1 MTTAKV
7 SSKLRS
13 AVLLVAAVGVAGTV
27 VTACGGG
34 GTITIGGA
42 PPYTTPPG
50 GGGGTTASA
59 SPYTLFASNYVV
71 YTSGKQPDGA
81 YLHSAQGGDVITGF
95 SDTKNDGSTFNYGC
109 FSFDQPTINANQFY
123 ALQVKANG
131 IYAGANNSCSTPAS
145 GSAPTK
151 STDYA
156 FIAIHAPGSGGTTP
170 IPPFDISQSTHMLIQ
185 MGNTYNPAFV
195 GGAAGGNALVF
206 TVELSDAADGN
217 ASNAT
222 DDCTYDQRLNGSGAQ
237 LVSPLG
243 VLNYAISLTDANWVC
258 GPGSMSALM
267 ANGVTAVAVKILGS
281 KQTDTAGAP
290 ALVFGELD
298 LIAVGY
304 VGFTKQ
310 LGTLPVSNP

>member
-1 MTTAKV
+1 MTTVTV
-7 SSKLRS
+7 STRLRT
-13 AVLLVAAVGVAGTV
+13 AVLATALGFSGAV
-27 VTACGGG
+27 VTGCGGG
-34 GTITIGGA
+34 GTISIGGA
-42 PPYTTPPG
+42 PPYTTPPTG
-50 GGGGTTASA
+50 GGGGTTATA
-59 SPYTLFASNYVV
+59 SPYTLFASNYIA
-71 YTSGKQPDGA
+71 YSGVQSDGA

-109 FSFDQPTINANQFY
+109 YSFDQAAMNANQFY

-131 IYAGANNSCSTPAS
+131 IYAGATNACSTPAT
-145 GSAPTK
+145 GAAPIK
-151 STDYA
+151 ATDYA
-156 FIAIHAPGSGGTTP
+156 FVAIQAPGSAGTTP

-206 TVELSDAADGN
+206 TVELSDAANGN
-217 ASNAT
+217 ASTAT
-222 DDCTYDQRLNGSGAQ
+222 DDCTFDQRLTGSGAQ
-237 LVSPLG
+237 IVSPLG
-243 VLNYAISLTDANWVC
+243 VLNYAISLTDTNWVC

-267 ANGVTAVAVKILGS
+267 ANGITAVAVKIVGN
-281 KQTDTAGAP
+281 KQTDTAGNP

-310 LGTLPVSNP
+310 LGTLPVTSP

>member
-1 MTTAKV
+1 MTTVKV

-13 AVLLVAAVGVAGTV
+13 AVLLAAAVGIAGTV

-50 GGGGTTASA
+50 GGGGTSAGA
-59 SPYTLFASNYVV
+59 SPYTLFASNYVT
-71 YTSGKQPDGA
+71 YSGKQPDGA

-109 FSFDQPTINANQFY
+109 YSFDQPAINSNQFY

-131 IYAGANNSCSTPAS
+131 IYAGANNSCSTPGS
-145 GSAPTK
+145 GSPPTK
-151 STDYA
+151 VTDYA
-156 FIAIHAPGSGGTTP
+156 FIAIQAPGSGGSTP
-170 IPPFDISQSTHMLIQ
+170 IAPFDISQSTHMLIQ

-222 DDCTYDQRLNGSGAQ
+222 DGCTYDQRLAGSGAQ
-237 LVSPLG
+237 IVSPLG
-243 VLNYAISLTDANWVC
+243 VLNYAISLSDSNWIC
-258 GPGSMSALM
+258 GPGSMTALM
-267 ANGVTAVAVKILGS
+267 ANGITAVAVKIVGS
-281 KQTDTAGAP
+281 KQTDSTGAP
-290 ALVFGELD
+290 ALKFGELD

-310 LGTLPVSNP
+310 LGTLPITSP